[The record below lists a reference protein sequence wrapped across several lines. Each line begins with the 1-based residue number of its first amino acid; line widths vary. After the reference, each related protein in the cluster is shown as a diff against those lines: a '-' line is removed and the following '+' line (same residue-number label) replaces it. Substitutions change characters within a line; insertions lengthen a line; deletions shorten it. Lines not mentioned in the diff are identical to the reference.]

1 MRVLLSSSLLSVIRI
16 SHKNLLN
23 QQKSDGYGRRKT
35 LQYFHRDEG
44 AACRASKTANGARAI
59 NAEIAKMNGLTFS
72 SINAS
77 VSELAKAGK
86 ELSSALVS
94 LPKTMDTI
102 ADDVKR

>member
-1 MRVLLSSSLLSVIRI
+1 MADEKPYNISIETKAQLAELQKLLTEL
-16 SHKNLLN
+16 
-23 QQKSDGYGRRKT
+23 
-35 LQYFHRDEG
+35 
-44 AACRASKTANGARAI
+44 RAI